1 MKIKPIRRN
10 TDRSKKHITDRL
22 FERSVSPEDRI
33 AVLRHLLA
41 LSQLFEAGRVDAPDP
56 ASKWWMP
63 LTNEWHMAGFGDQGN
78 TLGSPVEIPM
88 TDAAMVV
95 NPTLDRLDR
104 RNWRMRLNRIRPDDA
119 TRIVDTLLG
128 HQTNRLMDDIMQ
140 PNEFSAQAPDA
151 AREKA
156 AQKALEALATRDQS
170 RCFDTLVEIG
180 EELRPNIDLF
190 SRLADAAFGTF
201 EPDSSS
207 PNPEPRP

>member
-63 LTNEWHMAGFGDQGN
+63 LTNDWHMAGFGDQGN
-78 TLGSPVEIPM
+78 TLGSPVEMPM

-95 NPTLDRLDR
+95 NPTLDRMDR

-140 PNEFSAQAPDA
+140 PNEFSAQAPDT
-151 AREKA
+151 A
-156 AQKALEALATRDQS
+156 AQKALEALASRDQR
-170 RCFDTLVEIG
+170 RCFDTLVEVG
-180 EELRPNIDLF
+180 VELRPNIDLF

-201 EPDSSS
+201 EPDQ
-207 PNPEPRP
+207 PEQNP